1 MTTGNGYEKGE
12 PRMGLVAAAFGGLIV
27 GLILVV
33 LAVQAVYDHMREQQI
48 YVKVLEPV
56 SEDLR
61 NLRAKEDG
69 QLHSYQYIDRATGA
83 VRIPVERAMEL
94 LEKEYAEGRLSY
106 PTKPA
111 PVKED
116 PGQYPQSPISTPGK
130 SVIEDTVPGFSQGAG
145 NAK

>member
-1 MTTGNGYEKGE
+1 MTTGDGYEKSD

-61 NLRAKEDG
+61 NLRAREDG
-69 QLHSYQYIDRATGA
+69 QLHSYQYVDRATGA

-111 PVKED
+111 PVKAEQ
-116 PGQYPQSPISTPGK
+116 P
-130 SVIEDTVPGFSQGAG
+130 QGAG

>member
-1 MTTGNGYEKGE
+1 MRTGNGYEKGE

-106 PTKPA
+106 PTEPKNQ
-111 PVKED
+111 
-116 PGQYPQSPISTPGK
+116 GQYPQSPISTLGK

>member
-12 PRMGLVAAAFGGLIV
+12 PRMGLVAAALGGTIV

-61 NLRAKEDG
+61 NLRAREDG
-69 QLHSYQYIDRATGA
+69 QLHSYQYVDRSTGA

-106 PTKPA
+106 PTKPT
-111 PVKED
+111 PVKVE
-116 PGQYPQSPISTPGK
+116 PP
-130 SVIEDTVPGFSQGAG
+130 QGAG
-145 NAK
+145 NAR